1 MKLKKQRK
9 VLAKS
14 ALFLFGYGG
23 SAKRSKKLYKS
34 VYKRLPARTVS
45 RILNETQIYYSMQR
59 SVRKVLSY
67 HKLYGQSAIGHSFE
81 YLIM

>member
-9 VLAKS
+9 VLEKS

-23 SAKRSKKLYKS
+23 SAKRSKRLYKS
-34 VYKRLPARTVS
+34 IYKRLPARTVA
-45 RILNETQIYYSMQR
+45 RILNETQAYYNIQR

-67 HKLYGQSAIGHSFE
+67 HKRYGQGAVGHSFE